1 MVTQTLRFLLLIS
14 IATLMA
20 GCKLAVI
27 VVEGGEVKS
36 DSSGTC
42 MAGSIC
48 SVQVTD
54 TNFQDAF
61 EPAPNEGW
69 YFDSWKSGDRFFCG
83 GSNVPVCILSLHEHT
98 ENKAIGEIVASSE
111 TFYLMPVFKE
121 VQPDLIVIDERSVK
135 VEGREWLQP
144 ADFTNHSYNQVSEVC
159 PDGLC
164 SGTLPGSSK
173 DLTGYMW
180 ASSDDVGL
188 LFQAYRKVGRA
199 ILEDF
204 ENTTTDLSTL
214 ILYAMISDL
223 PHEDPEYDRI
233 YIAFS
238 FANPPPD
245 LTQEASGIDHFPI
258 EPSYGGQGLFGAWFW
273 RAVD

>member
-1 MVTQTLRFLLLIS
+1 MKLLSKILLLLS
-14 IATLMA
+14 VAALMA

-27 VVEGGEVKS
+27 VVEGGEVES
-36 DSSGTC
+36 DRSGTC
-42 MAGSIC
+42 VASSIC
-48 SVQVTD
+48 IVDVS
-54 TNFQDAF
+54 DAGF
-61 EPAPNEGW
+61 NDVFMPVPHTGW
-69 YFDSWKSGDRFFCG
+69 YFDSWNSGNRFLCG
-83 GSNVPVCILSLHEHT
+83 GSIYPPCSLSFQGHE
-98 ENKAIGEIVASSE
+98 ESLAVEKMVASSE
-111 TFYLMPVFKE
+111 MFYLMPIFRKIQTDIIE
-121 VQPDLIVIDERSVK
+121 VKGRTIT
-135 VEGREWLQP
+135 VEGKEWLQP
-144 ADFTNHSYNQVSEVC
+144 MDFTNHSYNQVSEVC
-159 PDGLC
+159 PDGVC

-188 LFQAYRKVGRA
+188 LFQAYRKAGRA

-204 ENTTTDLSTL
+204 ENTTTDRSTL

-273 RAVD
+273 RPVD